1 MFVTSHRGA
10 SEGADQEMKE
20 DFMLNIGG
28 RLVRFSRPQVMG
40 ILNATPDSFYKGSRC
55 GGAASAEE
63 RARVMLGEGADMI
76 DVGGCST
83 RPGAPDVSSDEEYRR
98 LAEALE
104 GVRKAAPDIIVSVD
118 TWRASVARKCVEEW
132 GVQIIN
138 DVSGGTLD
146 PEMFATVA
154 DLKVP
159 YVLMHM
165 RGTPAEMQLMTDY
178 SDVTAEVVEWLAR
191 HLAELR
197 QLGVA
202 DVIVDPG
209 FGFAKTVEQ
218 NFRLLG
224 ELEAFRQLDAPLLAG
239 ISRKSMIWKTLQCS
253 PEESLNGTT
262 VLNTIALQKGVQIL
276 RVHDAK
282 AAAEA
287 VRLTQLMKEATQE
300 D

>member
-1 MFVTSHRGA
+1 
-10 SEGADQEMKE
+10 MKE
-20 DFMLNIGG
+20 DFSLNIGG
-28 RLVRFSRPQVMG
+28 RLEKFARPQIMG
-40 ILNATPDSFYKGSRC
+40 ILNATPDSFSGGSRC
-55 GGAASAEE
+55 GSAAAAEE
-63 RARVMLGEGADMI
+63 RTRSMLSEGADMI
-76 DVGGCST
+76 DVGGYST
-83 RPGAPDVSSDEEYRR
+83 RPGAPEVTADEEYRR

-104 GVRKAAPDIIVSVD
+104 GLRRAAPDAIVSVD
-118 TWRASVARKCVEEW
+118 TWRAQVARKCVEEW

-154 DLKVP
+154 ELKVP

-165 RGTPAEMQLMTDY
+165 RGTPADMQQMTDY
-178 SDVTAEVVEWLAR
+178 CDVTAEVVEWLAR
-191 HLAELR
+191 RLAELR

-209 FGFAKTVEQ
+209 FGFAKTVKQ

-224 ELEAFRQLDAPLLAG
+224 ELEAFRQLDAALLVG
-239 ISRKSMIWKTLQCS
+239 VSRKSMIWKTLRCT

-262 VLNTIALQKGVQIL
+262 VINTITLQKGAQIL
-276 RVHDAK
+276 RVHDVK

-287 VRLTQLMKEATQE
+287 VRLTQMMKEATQE

>member
-1 MFVTSHRGA
+1 
-10 SEGADQEMKE
+10 MKE
-20 DFMLNIGG
+20 DFSLNIGG
-28 RLVRFSRPQVMG
+28 RLEKFARPQIMG
-40 ILNATPDSFYKGSRC
+40 ILNATPDSFFGGSRC
-55 GGAASAEE
+55 GSAAVAEE
-63 RARVMLGEGADMI
+63 RTRSMLSEGADMI
-76 DVGGCST
+76 DVGGYST
-83 RPGAPDVSSDEEYRR
+83 RPGAPEVTADEEYRR

-104 GVRKAAPDIIVSVD
+104 GLRRATPDAMVSVD
-118 TWRASVARKCVEEW
+118 TWRAPVARKCVEEW

-154 DLKVP
+154 ELKVP

-165 RGTPAEMQLMTDY
+165 RGTPADMQQMTDY

-191 HLAELR
+191 RLAELR

-224 ELEAFRQLDAPLLAG
+224 ELEAFRQLDAALLVG
-239 ISRKSMIWKTLQCS
+239 VSRKSMIWKTLRCT

-262 VLNTIALQKGVQIL
+262 VINTITLQKGAQIL
-276 RVHDAK
+276 RVHDVK

-287 VRLTQLMKEATQE
+287 VRLTQMMKEATQE

>member
-1 MFVTSHRGA
+1 
-10 SEGADQEMKE
+10 MKE
-20 DFMLNIGG
+20 DFSLNIGG
-28 RLVRFSRPQVMG
+28 RLEKFARPQIMG
-40 ILNATPDSFYKGSRC
+40 ILNATPDSFFGGSRC
-55 GGAASAEE
+55 GSAAAAEE
-63 RARVMLGEGADMI
+63 RTRSMLSEGADMI
-76 DVGGCST
+76 DVGGYST
-83 RPGAPDVSSDEEYRR
+83 RPGAPEVTADEEYRR

-104 GVRKAAPDIIVSVD
+104 GLRRAAPDAIVSVD
-118 TWRASVARKCVEEW
+118 TWRAPVARKCVEEW

-154 DLKVP
+154 ELKVP

-165 RGTPAEMQLMTDY
+165 RGTPADMQQMTDY

-191 HLAELR
+191 RLAELR

-209 FGFAKTVEQ
+209 FGFAKTVKQ
-218 NFRLLG
+218 SFRLLG
-224 ELEAFRQLDAPLLAG
+224 ELEAFRQLDATLLVG
-239 ISRKSMIWKTLQCS
+239 VSRKSMIWKTLRCT

-262 VLNTIALQKGVQIL
+262 VINTIALQKGAQIL
-276 RVHDAK
+276 RVHDVK

-287 VRLTQLMKEATQE
+287 VRLTQMMKEATQE